1 MAEQYNSLSFSDYP
15 PTELLG
21 SGIYNDS
28 IKRLSFQYRTRNEEK
43 LIAYIALS

>member
-1 MAEQYNSLSFSDYP
+1 MAQYYVSLTFSDYP

-28 IKRLSFQYRTRNEEK
+28 INIFVTLKIK
-43 LIAYIALS
+43 KYIWNVTNK